1 MKTLLVLA
9 LVLAAPIA
17 ATKEGALL
25 EVQVVP
31 GAVEFAVEFAV
42 DGPSSPYF
50 AGVLLSLSPKLAH
63 YLVDLPP
70 LLADHVIAGI
80 GFVERERYL
89 LSLPETA
96 LPPGV
101 MIYAQGVTFDGAV
114 IASSDVAD
122 FVLDASGEQ

>member
-1 MKTLLVLA
+1 MKTLLALA

-17 ATKEGALL
+17 APKDGALL
-25 EVQVVP
+25 EIQVVP
-31 GAVEFAVEFAV
+31 GAVEFAV

-50 AGVLLSLSPKLAH
+50 AGVLLSLSPQLAH

-89 LSLPETA
+89 LSLPDTV

-114 IASSDVAD
+114 IASSDVGD